1 MLPIGDQWNAID
13 TPPYPDFILRKD
25 LITCHPN
32 QGRGHTQVDLRGDRA
47 TGQLL
52 YRLDCSSDR
61 AGDNHQHNE
70 DTGQVLRTI
79 VTIGVAM
86 VGCAVGEDKG
96 YLEGNRCQYIA
107 QVMEGIGEKSCTTAD
122 ARDGKLN
129 CCYEKHPCC

>member
-13 TPPYPDFILRKD
+13 TLPYPDFILRKD

-70 DTGQVLRTI
+70 DTGQVLRPI
-79 VTIGVAM
+79 VTIGVAA
-86 VGCAVGEDKG
+86 VWCAGW
-96 YLEGNRCQYIA
+96 
-107 QVMEGIGEKSCTTAD
+107 GEKGEPEGDRSPHIAPGMEVSG
-122 ARDGKLN
+122 GKTSTVPH
-129 CCYEKHPCC
+129 CSGR